1 MNVTCKWTYHTYA
14 SAWHQSYSNEPLIFQ
29 LHHNLR
35 LLKICYSIAYSV
47 QELCSI
53 WPCTL
58 ISTLWHMQLHVEYN
72 WKYCTQFIYTLTVVQ
87 WWFFFWKNEC
97 ILPDYSHPIK
107 KRIGITTRINTTLH
121 KLKKP
126 TSLVHTL

>member
-1 MNVTCKWTYHTYA
+1 MTVHTNINFMTHAATCG
-14 SAWHQSYSNEPLIFQ
+14 IQ
-29 LHHNLR
+29 LKVLYTVY
-35 LLKICYSIAYSV
+35 LYFDS
-47 QELCSI
+47 CSMMI
-53 WPCTL
+53 
-58 ISTLWHMQLHVEYN
+58 
-72 WKYCTQFIYTLTVVQ
+72 
-87 WWFFFWKNEC
+87 FFWKNEC